1 MKKIAFVFL
10 LLLIFF
16 PLASQT
22 TGTDSVTESDLVTA
36 SPFEKSFFEAT
47 DFFVGFTPLAYISTE
62 NDNKGGPS
70 SIVYPLYF
78 GIAWPRDYWI
88 SIQPSL
94 KIFTDYYLVSEGKV
108 YPAEIENRTG
118 LGFSFLLNVPVV
130 FQANF
135 WDKSNLK
142 LSAGIAL
149 LFRFAVTA
157 PGIDSNEAGDSGKV
171 SDDISLINSSFYEG
185 AKFIYFS
192 TSADWMFT
200 LNNGMQIGPEISFYI
215 PVITLASEF
224 SLNGTMISC
233 GVKLFF

>member
-22 TGTDSVTESDLVTA
+22 TGTDSVTESDLVTE

-149 LFRFAVTA
+149 LFRFAAYPIPRRTPVLNALPQRNKATQA
-157 PGIDSNEAGDSGKV
+157 V
-171 SDDISLINSSFYEG
+171 C
-185 AKFIYFS
+185 FS
-192 TSADWMFT
+192 ARFLLRIRPFGSPRNRLYA
-200 LNNGMQIGPEISFYI
+200 
-215 PVITLASEF
+215 
-224 SLNGTMISC
+224 
-233 GVKLFF
+233 